1 MIKMFLGEYRPNI
14 TEGGRLALPKKI
26 REQVRGEGL
35 ILSRG
40 FEKCLFGYDRED
52 WTAEA
57 EKQVAL
63 PISDPSVRTL
73 KRYMF
78 SGAAEVEFDD
88 QGRVV
93 LPQSL
98 KEYAQI
104 GSEVVVIGAGDHFE
118 IWNQANWQEHLK
130 SIESNFGGK

>member
-1 MIKMFLGEYRPNI
+1 MIKMFLGEYRPNL
-14 TEGGRLALPKKI
+14 TEGGRLSLPKKI

-52 WTAEA
+52 WTKEA
-57 EKQVAL
+57 EKQVNL
-63 PISDPSVRTL
+63 PISDLQVRTL

-88 QGRVV
+88 QGRIV

-104 GSEVVVIGAGDHFE
+104 VDETVVIGAGDHFE
-118 IWNQANWQEHLK
+118 IWNQINWQEHLK
-130 SIESNFGGK
+130 SIEKNFQ